1 MNPFFLQM
9 ANIREQCFWVIDNV
23 EKATGKAKGMVAA
36 AVSRVRNH
44 EPLYMRS
51 VEMNPSDL
59 VVVPGSRL
67 P

>member
-1 MNPFFLQM
+1 M
-9 ANIREQCFWVIDNV
+9 IDNV